1 MKIVGCDFHPSFR
14 QVAILEISSGEV
26 RELKLIHASGEAER
40 FYRELEAPILVGME
54 AVGNT
59 LWFERLMEQLG
70 HELWIG
76 DAAQIRAS
84 YVRRQKTD
92 KRDAGH
98 ILRLLVEKRF
108 PRIWVPSSQERDQRQ
123 LLLHRHRL
131 VQMRT
136 KVKTE
141 LQHLALNQGL
151 QKQRSLWN
159 VRGRADLE
167 KLPLEGWTARRRGDL
182 LAVLAMLEEQ
192 VASLDEAVSQ
202 VAYSNARARLLM
214 TQPGVGPIIALA
226 FVVTMGDV
234 ARFKRGKQ
242 VASYLGLIPSERS
255 SGLKRR
261 LGAISKQGN
270 VFLRT
275 MLVEAA
281 QSAVRHDEEF
291 RKGVCA
297 SLPPEAERCGQGG
310 RGAQAGGTAV
320 LDAAHPNTVRARSSQ
335 RGQPESSCGRRKL
348 DRAFEWAPSHP
359 ASGWMFAKRIMVDVT
374 AASMAGG
381 IENSTKSDSQSTRV
395 RLRLQ
400 TPGSTRSAQ
409 RRRAPFHA
417 LDNAFFTAM
426 IRDVWRLR
434 RWSASGGR
442 TNVKG
447 KSGPRLT
454 LNAQIVVD
462 GLAFSRRN
470 WFSDVCSCSCTALA
484 PLRAWSCPLSEA
496 D

>member
-1 MKIVGCDFHPSFR
+1 MKIVGCDFHPSFQ
-14 QVAILEISSGEV
+14 QVAILDTSTGEV
-26 RELKLIHASGEAER
+26 GELKLMHGTGEAER

-108 PRIWVPSSQERDQRQ
+108 PRIWVPSNQERDQRQ

-151 QKQRSLWN
+151 QKQRGLWN

-192 VASLDEAVSQ
+192 VARLDEAVSQ

-214 TQPGVGPIIALA
+214 TQPGVGPITALA

-255 SGLKRR
+255 SGSKRR

-291 RKGVCA
+291 RKEYTHRCHQKPKGVA
-297 SLPPEAERCGQGG
+297 K
-310 RGAQAGGTAV
+310 V
-320 LDAAHPNTVRARSSQ
+320 AAA
-335 RGQPESSCGRRKL
+335 RKL
-348 DRAFEWAPSHP
+348 AVRLYWMLRTQAPYTHEVHNEGSPSHP
-359 ASGWMFAKRIMVDVT
+359 VVGAS
-374 AASMAGG
+374 
-381 IENSTKSDSQSTRV
+381 
-395 RLRLQ
+395 
-400 TPGSTRSAQ
+400 
-409 RRRAPFHA
+409 
-417 LDNAFFTAM
+417 
-426 IRDVWRLR
+426 
-434 RWSASGGR
+434 
-442 TNVKG
+442 
-447 KSGPRLT
+447 
-454 LNAQIVVD
+454 
-462 GLAFSRRN
+462 
-470 WFSDVCSCSCTALA
+470 
-484 PLRAWSCPLSEA
+484 
-496 D
+496 